1 MVCVLLIIV
10 GVGSHHRQPQ
20 AVCGGWL
27 ESASGVNHLYQLFIE
42 LLVLYQFFQSE
53 MHTISPVMSW
63 IGRYVD
69 TFRVHIGIADFFVY

>member
-27 ESASGVNHLYQLFIE
+27 ESAGGFNHLYQLFIE

-53 MHTISPVMSW
+53 MHTISLVMSW

>member
-27 ESASGVNHLYQLFIE
+27 ESAGGVNHLYQLSLNFLFFISSSK
-42 LLVLYQFFQSE
+42 VRC
-53 MHTISPVMSW
+53 I
-63 IGRYVD
+63 RYLQ
-69 TFRVHIGIADFFVY
+69 